1 MAYTRRMNMQ
11 NNPTIFGK
19 ILRGEIPCNKVF
31 ENEHVLAFHDIAPN
45 AKVHVVLIPK
55 QHIEWLRHATAADSE
70 TLAQLLLAV
79 PQVAKAAG
87 IFESGYRVIIN
98 DGPDSHGEVPHLHLH
113 ILGGQDL
120 GSKIA

>member
-1 MAYTRRMNMQ
+1 MTTD
-11 NNPTIFGK
+11 NPTIFGK
-19 ILRGEIPCNKVF
+19 ILRGEIPCKKVY
-31 ENEHVLAFHDIAPN
+31 ENDHVLAFHDINPH

-55 QHIEWLRHATAADSE
+55 QHIEWLRAATPADKE

-79 PQVAKAAG
+79 PEAARAAG
-87 IFESGYRVIIN
+87 IFDSGYRVIIN

-120 GSKIA
+120 GAKIIR